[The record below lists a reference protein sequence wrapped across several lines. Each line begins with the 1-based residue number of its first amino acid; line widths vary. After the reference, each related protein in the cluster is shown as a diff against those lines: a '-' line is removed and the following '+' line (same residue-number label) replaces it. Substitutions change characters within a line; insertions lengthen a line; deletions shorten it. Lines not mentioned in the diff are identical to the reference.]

1 MLEEGSSGCFNFT
14 REEFKAITL
23 TKDVLCGISLLACCT
38 AVLLIV
44 LIKSYTLFV
53 HRLSLYLIIATFFN
67 SLTFIL
73 MSVPVTYNDQLKRT
87 EVKNNSD
94 SRALCKATGF
104 LIQYVGWVVMLLVT
118 FISLYLLLL
127 ALGKLSERAQK
138 FKYEVTV
145 ILVSLL
151 LPTTFNWIPFVS
163 NLYGLAGPWCWIEIG
178 RSRCPTHFDKVVI
191 YQFVLYYIPALL
203 LAGLN
208 SIAIV
213 TIIVILCKNAWHS
226 RHNHE
231 PIINQR
237 QYKDAIK
244 EAVPPFIVAVVY
256 TALYSLSFT
265 NRIVQTI
272 VIGAGERPV
281 ASLWITHAVT
291 FSILQLL
298 IPLGFI
304 LHPRNISCKE
314 LRKGIASWQKKSECT
329 TEFVASLESSV
340 SEALVIR
347 GRSGNPYQQGQ
358 RVAMEILAT
367 KNKAAEHT
375 INHTM

>member
-1 MLEEGSSGCFNFT
+1 MLEEVSSGCFNFT
-14 REEFKAITL
+14 REEFQAITL
-23 TKDVLCGISLLACCT
+23 TKDVLCGASLLACCT

-53 HRLSLYLIIATFFN
+53 HRLSLYLIIATFFK

-73 MSVPVTYNDQLKRT
+73 MSVPVTYNDQLNRT
-87 EVKNNSD
+87 EVKNTSD
-94 SRALCKATGF
+94 SKELCKATGF
-104 LIQYVGWVVMLLVT
+104 LMQYTGWVVMLLVA
-118 FISLYLLLL
+118 FITLYLLLL
-127 ALGKLSERAQK
+127 ALGKLYEKAHK

-151 LPTTFNWIPFVS
+151 LPTTFNWIPFI
-163 NLYGLAGPWCWIEIG
+163 NDLYGLAGPWCWIEIG
-178 RSRCPTHFDKVVI
+178 RSRCPTDFHQVAI
-191 YQFVLYYIPALL
+191 YQFLLYYIPALL

-208 SIAIV
+208 SVAIV

-244 EAVPPFIVAVVY
+244 EAVPLFIVAVVY
-256 TALYSLSFT
+256 TILHSVSFT

-272 VIGAGERPV
+272 AIEAGQSPV
-281 ASLWITHAVT
+281 ASLWIAHAVT
-291 FSILQLL
+291 FSVLQLL

-314 LRKGIASWQKKSECT
+314 LRKRIASWQRKSECT
-329 TEFVASLESSV
+329 TEFVPSVESSV
-340 SEALVIR
+340 SEVLVIR
-347 GRSGNPYQQGQ
+347 GRSGRPYQQGQ
-358 RVAMEILAT
+358 MSAMETLAI
-367 KNKAAEHT
+367 KNKADEHT
-375 INHTM
+375 VSHTM

>member
-1 MLEEGSSGCFNFT
+1 MWDFS
-14 REEFKAITL
+14 
-23 TKDVLCGISLLACCT
+23 LACCT

-53 HRLSLYLIIATFFN
+53 HRLSLYLIIATFFK

-87 EVKNNSD
+87 EVINNSD

-127 ALGKLSERAQK
+127 ALGKLFEKAQK
-138 FKYEVTV
+138 FKYEVTG

-151 LPTTFNWIPFVS
+151 LPTIFNWIPFVS
-163 NLYGLAGPWCWIEIG
+163 NLYGLAGPWCWIEIVH
-178 RSRCPTHFDKVVI
+178 SRCPTNFELVAI

-231 PIINQR
+231 PIINQH

-244 EAVPPFIVAVVY
+244 EAVPLFIVAVVY

-272 VIGAGERPV
+272 AIGAGERPV

-314 LRKGIASWQKKSECT
+314 LRKRIASWQRKSECT
-329 TEFVASLESSV
+329 TEFVPSMESSV
-340 SEALVIR
+340 SEVLVIR
-347 GRSGNPYQQGQ
+347 GRSGSPYQQRQ
-358 RVAMEILAT
+358 RIAMETLAM
-367 KNKAAEHT
+367 KNKAAEHANVACT
-375 INHTM
+375 